1 MVITVINNLKQQKG
15 GTYVNKK
22 LKPYEHCEIEVVELK
37 NCDVIA
43 TSGSL
48 GDEPGYD
55 EDAWT

>member
-1 MVITVINNLKQQKG
+1 MINNLKQQKG